1 MQRFMLNVS
10 QEVRQEIHRRLQ
22 IGDQLL
28 IIERLEKKGL
38 KVSPSSL
45 NQFLKGRKPMKTIG
59 EPVVAEARLMFIER
73 QAANE
78 EALQSLKAIA
88 A

>member
-1 MQRFMLNVS
+1 MLNVS

-22 IGDQLL
+22 VGDQLL
-28 IIERLEKKGL
+28 IIDRLEKKGL
-38 KVSPSSL
+38 KVNPSSL

-59 EPVVAEARLMFIER
+59 EQVVEEAKALFKER
-73 QAANE
+73 ADANE
-78 EALQSLKAIA
+78 DALQTLRAIA